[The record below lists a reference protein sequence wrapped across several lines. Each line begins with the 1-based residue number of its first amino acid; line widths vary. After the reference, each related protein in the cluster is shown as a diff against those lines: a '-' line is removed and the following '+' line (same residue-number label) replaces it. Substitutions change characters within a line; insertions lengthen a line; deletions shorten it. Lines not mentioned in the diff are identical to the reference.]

1 MAERIRAVG
10 AEQVVLSTDVGQPA
24 SPYPDEALSKLG
36 DLLPGVKASPRK
48 NSHIMLVDNPAR
60 YYTRAL

>member
-36 DLLPGVKASPRK
+36 DLLLAEGITPEEL
-48 NSHIMLVDNPAR
+48 HIMLVDNPAR